1 MSATKG
7 HQRGH
12 SWRRLLLLGA
22 VAMLVL
28 LLAAAFAAAGQKD
41 KDRSEPKRAV
51 LLNKAPTLHFVRGTL
66 RRDANNGWT
75 LNGDRPVL
83 FTSESLVR
91 DSVTGNQKAFPA
103 EGRVAI
109 LSGHYAGASL
119 VVHTCTLRDPYREQ
133 ERVGTLDLD
142 ANPGAGLPTMP
153 VRTPQ

>member
-7 HQRGH
+7 HQSGH
-12 SWRRLLLLGA
+12 SWRRLLLFGA

-66 RRDANNGWT
+66 RRDARNGWT
-75 LNGDRPVL
+75 LNGERPVL

-91 DSVTGNQKAFPA
+91 DSVTGDQEAYPA

-109 LSGHYAGASL
+109 LSGYYGGASL
-119 VVHTCTLRDPYREQ
+119 VVRTCTLLNPYRDQ
-133 ERVGTLDLD
+133 ERVGTLNLDL
-142 ANPGAGLPTMP
+142 NAGEGLAKMP

>member
-7 HQRGH
+7 HQSGH
-12 SWRRLLLLGA
+12 SWRRFLLLGA

-28 LLAAAFAAAGQKD
+28 LLAVAFAAAGQKD

-66 RRDANNGWT
+66 QRDGFNGWT

-83 FTSESLVR
+83 FTGESLVR
-91 DSVTGNQKAFPA
+91 DSVDGNQKAFPA

-119 VVHTCTLRDPYREQ
+119 VVHACTLRDPYREQ

-142 ANPGAGLPTMP
+142 AIAGAGLPTMP

>member
-7 HQRGH
+7 HQSGH
-12 SWRRLLLLGA
+12 SWRRLLLFGA

-41 KDRSEPKRAV
+41 KDRSEPKKAV
-51 LLNKAPTLHFVRGTL
+51 LLNKAPTLRFVRGTL
-66 RRDANNGWT
+66 RRDASNRWT
-75 LNGDRPVL
+75 LNGDRPVI

-91 DSVTGNQKAFPA
+91 DGVTGNQEAMPS

-109 LSGHYAGASL
+109 ISGHHAGASL

-142 ANPGAGLPTMP
+142 ANAGAGLPKMP
-153 VRTPQ
+153 VQTPK